1 MKICYI
7 VGGMP
12 VALLYRPVQPADFV
26 IAADS
31 GFETCRMLGVEPD
44 LVVGDFD
51 SLGHLPEHG
60 NVLRFP
66 VEKDTTDVGLALRAG
81 IEHGYERFMM
91 VGCAGGRPD
100 HTAANYAL
108 LAWLARQ
115 GMRGVM
121 PGDGFFVTAMTNSTL
136 ELPASCRGLVSVFA
150 MGHAAGVTLEGLKY
164 TLKDAVLTDDVPLG
178 ISNQFTGTRSRISVQ
193 DGTLLLML
201 EEQAGQDALEQ
212 LLA

>member
-31 GFETCRMLGVEPD
+31 GFDTCRRMGVEPD

-51 SLGHLPEHG
+51 SLGRMPEHG

-81 IEHGYERFMM
+81 IERGFERFMLL
-91 VGCAGGRPD
+91 GCAGGRPD

-108 LAWLARQ
+108 LAGLARQ

-121 PGDGFFVTAMTNSTL
+121 PGDGFFVTALANGAL

-150 MGHAAGVTLEGLKY
+150 MGRAAGVTLEGLKY
-164 TLKDAVLTDDVPLG
+164 PLKDAELTDDVPLG
-178 ISNQFTGTRSRISVQ
+178 ISNQFTGVRSRIAVQ

-212 LLA
+212 LLT